1 LPEVGGDT
9 LWADMGAAFRGLSAP
24 VQDFIRQ
31 LEAEHDNSAV
41 GDLYL
46 YSDKLD
52 LDEFHPEMWAP
63 TPAVVHRVVER
74 HPQTGEESIFV
85 NGRFTRRIR
94 GLSQPE
100 SDAVLRMLYDHI
112 KHPEYHCR
120 YRWQLG
126 TVAIWDNL
134 ATQHFAVGGYRSQRR
149 MLRMSLNQNRGDR

>member
-1 LPEVGGDT
+1 
-9 LWADMGAAFRGLSAP
+9 MGAAFRGLSAP

-63 TPAVVHRVVER
+63 TPPVVHRVVER

-94 GLSQPE
+94 GLSRPE

-134 ATQHFAVGGYRSQRR
+134 ATQHFAVGGYRSLRR